1 MAGVEAA
8 MAVAKE
14 GSMDGRE
21 NIVMDQ
27 RHWLETIGGALLAN
41 LW

>member
-8 MAVAKE
+8 MALVKE

-21 NIVMDQ
+21 NIVTDQ
-27 RHWLETIGGALLAN
+27 HHWLETSGGALLAN